1 MAKRSTFNEKDIKY
15 FETALGL
22 QPLEISDLHAIFWKA
37 GINKAKNTFFTQ
49 RQKDYLFKQIYHD
62 YMLRDELRN
71 YVIGYKKEKKQP
83 IENIIEAKTKK
94 ATKIIKTSMRKRLNE
109 DSNGEYGRVLNPPFE
124 IKNPQEELTYER
136 IVKLLDEYYGYFYEE
151 VYDYENYHYLSN
163 STPSTI
169 EDIELT
175 FDVTYNNIP
184 CILSIITNCENCK
197 YDTDYNEYHT
207 LNSFDFVPTY
217 VELTTDRNNGYKEIY
232 SCDFERNET
241 WINGQEVDNNK
252 QTTNMKLTENK
263 LNQIVKSSIKK
274 VLNEGQSDGNL
285 IEKWNYWCVNYNHD
299 FIEKAW
305 SDNPIMVAHL
315 KSKFDHY
322 YDMEGRY
329 GVMNKFYL
337 NLDEEN
343 RRILENYVINN
354 Y

>member
-1 MAKRSTFNEKDIKY
+1 MAKRSTFNEKDIKN

-22 QPLEISDLHAIFWKA
+22 QPLEISDLHAIFGKA
-37 GINKAKNTFFTQ
+37 GIKKANNTFFTQ

-71 YVIGYKKEKKQP
+71 YVIEYKKKNKQP
-83 IENIIEAKTKK
+83 IGNIFEDKNKK
-94 ATKIIKTSMRKRLNE
+94 A
-109 DSNGEYGRVLNPPFE
+109 
-124 IKNPQEELTYER
+124 
-136 IVKLLDEYYGYFYEE
+136 
-151 VYDYENYHYLSN
+151 
-163 STPSTI
+163 
-169 EDIELT
+169 
-175 FDVTYNNIP
+175 
-184 CILSIITNCENCK
+184 
-197 YDTDYNEYHT
+197 
-207 LNSFDFVPTY
+207 
-217 VELTTDRNNGYKEIY
+217 
-232 SCDFERNET
+232 
-241 WINGQEVDNNK
+241 
-252 QTTNMKLTENK
+252 MKLTENK
-263 LNQIVKSSIKK
+263 LNQIIKSSIKK

-322 YDMEGRY
+322 YDMEGSY